1 LCESVVRAIH
11 VKNVFSRAVPND
23 KHGDTQPAAILDLL
37 PVEKRE
43 LQTAHHTNRA
53 KQKRPEF

>member
-1 LCESVVRAIH
+1 VRALLGQNSRE
-11 VKNVFSRAVPND
+11 KRFFRAVPND

-37 PVEKRE
+37 LVEKRE